1 VGNWRRVTGLG
12 GFFVSVASIITTG
25 ASTARANGE
34 FDLSLGYAHAEL
46 NGSASPFDSRDGFR
60 VEPRVSWAV
69 GGGDHSPLR
78 LGFGLGM
85 SGFERRTD
93 DDAVLID
100 DDGDVFVF
108 DGDDVEALSF
118 ITPEFQISYRI
129 PLGSHPQGERP
140 KWFIEPGVG
149 VGVIIGQY
157 WVGESFG
164 WWVDEDIN
172 EWDATIA
179 GRPFLR
185 AGYQGDRWVF
195 GLEGSYA
202 FGGKLHFT
210 DAIEGDVTE
219 WYAGGFFGVKW

>member
-1 VGNWRRVTGLG
+1 VI
-12 GFFVSVASIITTG
+12 GFLALFVSVAFVLTSG

-34 FDLSLGYAHAEL
+34 FDLSLGWGHVKL
-46 NGSASPFDSRDGFR
+46 DGSASPFDSRDGFR
-60 VEPRVSWAV
+60 IEPRVSWAV
-69 GGGDHSPLR
+69 GGDNSPLR
-78 LGFGLGM
+78 LGFGLGI

-93 DDAVLID
+93 DDAILID
-100 DDGDVFVF
+100 DDGDIFTV
-108 DGDDVEALSF
+108 DGDDIEALSL

-129 PLGSHPQGERP
+129 PLGSHLPDEKP

-149 VGVIIGQY
+149 VGVVIGQY
-157 WVGESFG
+157 WVGQTFG
-164 WWVDEDIN
+164 WWADEDIS

-185 AGYQGDRWVF
+185 AGWQGDHWVF
-195 GLEGSYA
+195 GLEGSYL

-210 DAIEGDVTE
+210 NAIEGDVSE